1 MIHHTLD
8 AVMFD
13 AVLAGAPAGTEH
25 RMCPNKLGKRS
36 KLNSGILKRV
46 FL

>member
-1 MIHHTLD
+1 MIHRTLD
-8 AVMFD
+8 AAMID
-13 AVLAGAPAGTEH
+13 TIIAGAPAGTEH